1 MAEGRYTRRN
11 KMPRTRKGFAIL
23 CIGLIVFGAFVPA
36 NAATLADVVLVPLWI
51 VLPAIA
57 VTIVRREA
65 FRCDEQPT
73 ALLAILDSRAPPAS
87 PLL

>member
-1 MAEGRYTRRN
+1 MAEGGYNTPN
-11 KMPRTRKGFAIL
+11 KMSRTRKGLAIL
-23 CIGLIVFGAFVPA
+23 CIGLIIFGPFVPA

-51 VLPAIA
+51 VLPAVT

-65 FRCDEQPT
+65 CRCDEQPT